1 MMLYLK
7 GFHKDKVIMHL
18 KGAHINREEIKMDSM
33 SAYAHE
39 RDSSEHVGMKCCV
52 SIT

>member
-1 MMLYLK
+1 MRLYLK
-7 GFHKDKVIMHL
+7 EVHMDIVIMHL

-39 RDSSEHVGMKCCV
+39 RESSEHVRIKCCV
-52 SIT
+52 SLT